1 MGSFSITSAR
11 PVSVLSP
18 LLLVFLGV
26 LLLLT
31 AVGSVS
37 FGIWLE
43 LLNYW
48 PVLLVLIGAEI
59 LLADSPL
66 LLRAGLVCLTLVIAF
81 AAAYMVMP
89 EYQTAEPL
97 RVSYVEPV
105 GDIDTVHLNANF
117 LGGELAIEAESS
129 GHDSSAAIVVAEF
142 SDRPARII
150 RRRSD
155 GEIKIDVVSS
165 GPHLS
170 RTWND
175 GHSSGVETVNFP
187 LGLADWTLMMSPDV
201 EVEIEVS
208 SLVAELDLDLRSVN
222 VRRLS
227 VEGAAADLKVQL
239 PIDAGDTE
247 VDIAAGFANVE
258 IIVPDGVAAFIEV
271 DAPLGSTQIDT
282 DRFIET
288 QEGYRSIDYP
298 EAANRVDIDIES
310 LSANVTVN

>member
-31 AVGSVS
+31 TVGSVS

-66 LLRAGLVCLTLVIAF
+66 LLRAGLVSSALVIAF
-81 AAAYMVMP
+81 AVAYIFMP
-89 EYQTAEPL
+89 GYDPAEPL
-97 RVSYVEPV
+97 RISYVEPA
-105 GDIDTVHLNANF
+105 GDVEALHLNANF
-117 LGGELAIEAESS
+117 LGGELAIDAESPERGS
-129 GHDSSAAIVVAEF
+129 LAALMVAEF

-150 RRRSD
+150 RGQSD

-165 GPHLS
+165 GPYLS

-175 GHSSGVETVNFP
+175 GRSSGVETVNLP
-187 LGLADWTLMMSPDV
+187 LGMADWTLMMSPDM

-208 SLVAELDLDLRSVN
+208 SLVAELNLDLRNVD

-227 VEGAAADLKVQL
+227 VEAAAANLKVQL
-239 PIDAGDTE
+239 PLAAGDTE
-247 VDIAAGFANVE
+247 VDIAAGLADVE
-258 IIVPDGVAAFIEV
+258 IIVPDGVAASIEI

-282 DRFIET
+282 DQFIET

-298 EAANRVDIDIES
+298 EAANRVDIDIEA
-310 LSANVTVN
+310 LSANVAVN